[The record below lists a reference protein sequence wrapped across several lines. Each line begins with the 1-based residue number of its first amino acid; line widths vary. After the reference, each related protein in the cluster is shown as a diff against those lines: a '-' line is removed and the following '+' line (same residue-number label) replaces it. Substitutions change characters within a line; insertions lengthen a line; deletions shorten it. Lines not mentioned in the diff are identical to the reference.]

1 METTVSAVSVALI
14 LGAPL
19 AQNAGMSF
27 SFIGN
32 PLTRLLLIAYAV
44 YAVRLGAFPGLLG
57 FLAVMTLL
65 TERNHEVLT
74 EFPNQKPRWPSNNF
88 GMPIAPAPLMGVKEE
103 HSYEP
108 PHYEAEEVTGRHEET
123 EHTADKYDEASD
135 LGDGRA
141 DLPVPQQ
148 GTHAAPFFEQKG
160 LAATE
165 LAG

>member
-1 METTVSAVSVALI
+1 METTVSAVSVAII

-19 AQNAGMSF
+19 AQNAGVSF
-27 SFIGN
+27 SFVDN
-32 PLTRLLLIAYAV
+32 ALSRLLLIVFAG
-44 YAVRLGAFPGLLG
+44 YAVRVGAFPGLLA
-57 FLAVMTLL
+57 FLAVMTVL

-74 EFPNQKPRWPSNNF
+74 RFPNQKPRWPNNNF
-88 GMPIAPAPLMGVKEE
+88 GMPISPPPLLGVKEE
-103 HSYEP
+103 HGYEP

-123 EHTADKYDEASD
+123 DHVADKYDEVSD
-135 LGDGRA
+135 LGDGRT